1 MKILTLISFF
11 ISIIATFALAIGLV
25 GNIKQSFD
33 PKKKASV
40 GLCIGI
46 SMYLYIILLLITGL
60 FGIIKQHYYLAALLI
75 FAIIPFILGHYSSFN
90 KLRLYTIYQIIS
102 YTISS
107 IILAY
112 AYLAL

>member
-1 MKILTLISFF
+1 MKTLTLISLL
-11 ISIIATFALAIGLV
+11 INIIAILALTIGLF

-33 PKKKASV
+33 PKKKATV
-40 GLCIGI
+40 GLFIGI

-60 FGIIKQHYYLAALLI
+60 FGIINHHYYLAILLI

-112 AYLAL
+112 AYFVL

>member
-1 MKILTLISFF
+1 MKTLTLISLL
-11 ISIIATFALAIGLV
+11 INIIAILALTIGLF
-25 GNIKQSFD
+25 GNIRQSFD

-40 GLCIGI
+40 GLFIGI

-60 FGIIKQHYYLAALLI
+60 FGIINHHYYLAILLI

-107 IILAY
+107 TLLIYIYFVL
-112 AYLAL
+112 

>member
-1 MKILTLISFF
+1 MKTLTLISLL
-11 ISIIATFALAIGLV
+11 INIIAILALTIGLFE
-25 GNIKQSFD
+25 NLRQSFD
-33 PKKKASV
+33 PKKKATV
-40 GLCIGI
+40 GLFIGI

-60 FGIIKQHYYLAALLI
+60 FGIINHHYYLTILLI

-102 YTISS
+102 YTIST

-112 AYLAL
+112 AYFAL

>member
-1 MKILTLISFF
+1 MKALTLISLL
-11 ISIIATFALAIGLV
+11 INIIAILALTIGLF

-33 PKKKASV
+33 PKKKATV
-40 GLCIGI
+40 GLFIGI

-60 FGIIKQHYYLAALLI
+60 FGIINHHYYLAILLI

-112 AYLAL
+112 AYFVL